1 MNIITRRQLNEII
14 SLIINFYSWVLLIS
28 SNAFLYLFFKD
39 ILNGGNS
46 YHLHILTF
54 ASMIIASHLIRY
66 IDLNRY

>member
-1 MNIITRRQLNEII
+1 MNIITRKQSNELFNFII
-14 SLIINFYSWVLLIS
+14 KFFSWVILIS

-54 ASMIIASHLIRY
+54 SIMVMVSHFIRY
-66 IDLNRY
+66 AFINRY